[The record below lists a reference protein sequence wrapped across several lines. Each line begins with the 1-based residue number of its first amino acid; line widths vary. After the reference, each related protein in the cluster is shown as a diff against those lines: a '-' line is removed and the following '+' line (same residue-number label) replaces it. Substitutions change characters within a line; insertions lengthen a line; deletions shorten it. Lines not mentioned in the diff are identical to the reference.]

1 MLKTF
6 AASKFVGF
14 RINLPE
20 AEECWLGNSFDGT
33 AFAKINGEHSAIQPV
48 VSLKKVVQRCSGS
61 LETETIFFNSRLS
74 LMWQAQY

>member
-1 MLKTF
+1 VLKTF

-48 VSLKKVVQRCSGS
+48 VS
-61 LETETIFFNSRLS
+61 
-74 LMWQAQY
+74 

>member
-1 MLKTF
+1 VLKTF

-33 AFAKINGEHSAIQPV
+33 AFAKINGEHSAIQPLFRKKKLYNV
-48 VSLKKVVQRCSGS
+48 VVVAWKQKP
-61 LETETIFFNSRLS
+61 FFILD
-74 LMWQAQY
+74 YH